1 MSFKTDYQ
9 KYCKAQTMATESSSK
24 ISSFFSDFELEYSIT
39 FHASDGVMLLDY
51 ETGLCAYLNE
61 QDVNE
66 LTKAKTTEDVM
77 KVINRLKFDR

>member
-39 FHASDGVMLLDY
+39 FHASDGVMLLDHY
-51 ETGLCAYLNE
+51 ASLCAYLNE
-61 QDVNE
+61 KDVND
-66 LTKAKTTEDVM
+66 LSKAKSREDVM
-77 KVINRLKFDR
+77 KVINRLEFVR

>member
-39 FHASDGVMLLDY
+39 FHASDGVMLLDHDAS
-51 ETGLCAYLNE
+51 LCAYLNE
-61 QDVNE
+61 KDVND
-66 LTKAKTTEDVM
+66 LSKAKTREDVL
-77 KVINRLKFDR
+77 KVINRLEFDR

>member
-39 FHASDGVMLLDY
+39 FHASDGVMLLDHD
-51 ETGLCAYLNE
+51 TSLCAYLNE
-61 QDVNE
+61 KDVND
-66 LTKAKTTEDVM
+66 LSKAKSSEDVM
-77 KVINRLKFDR
+77 KVINRLEFVR

>member
-39 FHASDGVMLLDY
+39 FHASDGVMLLDHDSS
-51 ETGLCAYLNE
+51 LCAYLNE
-61 QDVNE
+61 KDVND
-66 LTKAKTTEDVM
+66 LSKAKSSEDVM
-77 KVINRLKFDR
+77 KVINRLEFVR

>member
-39 FHASDGVMLLDY
+39 FHASDGVMLLDHY
-51 ETGLCAYLNE
+51 ASLCAYLNE
-61 QDVNE
+61 KDVND
-66 LTKAKTTEDVM
+66 LSKAKTREDVL
-77 KVINRLKFDR
+77 KVINRLEFDR